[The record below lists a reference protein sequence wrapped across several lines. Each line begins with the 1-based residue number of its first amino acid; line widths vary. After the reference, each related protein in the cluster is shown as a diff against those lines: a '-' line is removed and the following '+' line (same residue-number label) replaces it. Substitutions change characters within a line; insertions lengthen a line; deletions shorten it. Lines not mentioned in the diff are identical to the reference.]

1 VRTEKTL
8 RSLRRQRNLTLAELA
23 QRLNVTPTYIA
34 LIEKGHRKLNE
45 RLARRMAKVL
55 KVSARKL
62 QATAEQ
68 AYDDSVVRKSWVSH
82 IQINGQPLIK
92 AFRYH
97 LMAENKAVDP
107 GNADEVRDQLCEFVV
122 ENLPFSITA
131 ELAGNKKL
139 IGQIAELCQE

>member
-1 VRTEKTL
+1 MKKNETL
-8 RSLRRQRNLTLAELA
+8 RSLRRQRNMTLAELA

-45 RLARRMAKVL
+45 QLARRMAKVL
-55 KVSARKL
+55 KVSARQL

-97 LMAENKAVDP
+97 LMAENKAFDP
-107 GNADEVRDQLCEFVV
+107 GNTDEMRDQLCQFVV

-131 ELAGNKKL
+131 ELADNKIL
-139 IGQIAELCQE
+139 VSQIAELCQD